1 MFAIQD
7 YVSETRGCDKN
18 PGAVLPFFPGFAR
31 VFFPAL
37 IGFMV
42 LVGPSMAQ
50 GQAPATTSAPVVAPA
65 ASEKAA
71 VEGSTTASA
80 RPPESGDATPAV
92 KATAG
97 TGSALLPH
105 DLSPWGM
112 FLNADIVVKAVMVGL
127 AFASL
132 LTWTVFLAKTL
143 ELAGARNRAA
153 RALSDLAGAPTLRE
167 ASGLLTNTKAP
178 VSRFVAAALAESE
191 RSRGLSSEGV
201 KDRASALLS
210 RIEARAGRAMGR
222 GTGLLATIGSTAP
235 FVGLFGTVWGIMNAF
250 IGISKTNTTNLAV
263 VAPGIAEALLA
274 TAFGLVAA
282 IPAVIIYNMFARSIT
297 GYRSL
302 LGDAS
307 TEVMRLLSRDL
318 DREDVQGRNAP
329 ISRAA
334 E

>member
-1 MFAIQD
+1 MI
-7 YVSETRGCDKN
+7 
-18 PGAVLPFFPGFAR
+18 
-31 VFFPAL
+31 
-37 IGFMV
+37 
-42 LVGPSMAQ
+42 
-50 GQAPATTSAPVVAPA
+50 
-65 ASEKAA
+65 
-71 VEGSTTASA
+71 
-80 RPPESGDATPAV
+80 
-92 KATAG
+92 
-97 TGSALLPH
+97 
-105 DLSPWGM
+105 
-112 FLNADIVVKAVMVGL
+112 GL

-132 LTWTVFLAKTL
+132 VTWTVFFAKSI
-143 ELAGARNRAA
+143 ELAGARGRAS
-153 RALSDLAGAPTLRE
+153 RALAHLAGAPTLRDAA
-167 ASGLLTNTKAP
+167 ASLDNPKAP
-178 VSRFVAAALAESE
+178 VTRYAAAALAEVE
-191 RSRGLSSEGV
+191 RSSGLSNEGI

-210 RIEARAGRAMGR
+210 RIEARAGRAMAR

-318 DREDVQGRNAP
+318 DRLDGTAQRRSIG
-329 ISRAA
+329 RAA